1 MDRALINPLHDGTA
15 AEDDSSTE
23 TQEKSA
29 QRILRNFHVLAAAFS
44 LNHGCV
50 TALVALAAS
59 ELGSSLGN
67 TTLFI
72 LYAFYTLSAA
82 FLSNGLVA
90 RAGAKRTLVLS
101 LGAYCVYV
109 ASYAVAF
116 FTPMNRI
123 VIAGAAV
130 GGVAAGCLWPA
141 QGVFFARSAEAY
153 ADAASVSQK
162 AATALLGAHFSAAYL
177 AGEVGMKLLASAF
190 EPGGTLFVAYS
201 CIAVG
206 ATLAV
211 QVLVDDVPSVAT
223 APPFAE
229 SATAAL
235 RLFRRS
241 ALCRLLVPTNL
252 AFGLAAAYL
261 NGSFLS
267 AVVAN
272 YLGERAVG
280 AVSAVVVASAAML
293 ALTLGRLGRS
303 LGTQRPV
310 VALGGACFGLF
321 AVATL
326 IFSREALGCW
336 GAAVALAVVFGAG
349 RATWEGN
356 FKSSVADDF
365 HDATTAAFANVTVQ
379 SGLASTLGFALNAHA
394 PPRLVAIIVVACS
407 AAAATAQAVAAKIR
421 SEPRTT
427 YAATDVV

>member
-1 MDRALINPLHDGTA
+1 MDRALINPLHDGA
-15 AEDDSSTE
+15 AADDSATE
-23 TQEKSA
+23 ITAKSA
-29 QRILRNFHVLAAAFS
+29 QRVLRNFHVLAAAFS

-59 ELGSSLGN
+59 ELGPSLGN
-67 TTLFI
+67 TTLFV
-72 LYAFYTLSAA
+72 LYACYTLSAA

-90 RAGAKRTLVLS
+90 RLGAKRTLVLS
-101 LGAYCVYV
+101 LGLYCVYV

-116 FTPMNRI
+116 FTPIDNVVI
-123 VIAGAAV
+123 VGAAV

-153 ADAASVSQK
+153 ADAASISQK

-177 AGEVGMKLLASAF
+177 VGEVGMKLLASAF
-190 EPGGTLFVAYS
+190 EPGGPLFVAYS

-206 ATLAV
+206 AALTVARF
-211 QVLVDDVPSVAT
+211 VDDVSGDTTPP
-223 APPFAE
+223 PPFAE

-252 AFGLAAAYL
+252 CFGLAAAYL

-267 AVVAN
+267 AVVAAGM
-272 YLGERAVG
+272 GERAVG
-280 AVSAVVVASAAML
+280 AVSAVVVASAALL
-293 ALTLGRLGRS
+293 ALPLGRLGRA

-321 AVATL
+321 GVATL
-326 IFSREALGCW
+326 IFSKETLGCW
-336 GAAVALAVVFGAG
+336 LASVGLAVVFGAG

-365 HDATTAAFANVTVQ
+365 HDAATAAFANVTVQ
-379 SGLASTLGFALNAHA
+379 SGLASTLGFLLNRSLT
-394 PPRLVAIIVVACS
+394 PRAVATVVVACS
-407 AAAATAQAVAAKIR
+407 VAAGSSQFVAARIR